1 MPRLRFEDLL
11 ELYRHTA
18 FDPSGDEGTLTIAS
32 SQALASLQLIETD
45 DAAADDSDLAVLADE
60 ADLSVGK
67 TVRVRLGSPRIG
79 LGLLVRSVDDLLKAP
94 EARVVEPKAYFV
106 INDGIDAL
114 TTPVPTLIETYRQVI
129 LVVDLLAKAAA
140 YLDKTR
146 QELVFVKDGKVPVPV
161 RYDQAVL
168 GRVSPSAIKGL
179 LENFRDDVHQEQ
191 KLAILEDAVVQMVE
205 SQSTAKRFVYLLDNL
220 EALTESVH
228 KGYRLF
234 ASSFSYKK
242 IRGEIEA
249 AKVEYVGKIHKT
261 LVDIQVQLLSVPVAT
276 IVVASQLKASPGC
289 GVEFWTNIAV
299 VAGAWVFLCLL
310 LIAITNQWVT
320 LGAIEQDV
328 KAQQE
333 RLKRDYEA
341 ISSEFVEVFQG
352 LLNRILWHRV
362 ALAGIGLIAILGAL
376 FATYAY
382 GKLNTAPAACLTSA
396 VKPSP
401 VKTPAHPTPST
412 PVKPPPSGSIPVADR
427 SASAVTAEPSVSGN
441 TAARIGTPPVSDQR

>member
-18 FDPSGDEGTLTIAS
+18 FDPSGDEGILTIAS
-32 SQALASLQLIETD
+32 PQALASLQLIETD
-45 DAAADDSDLAVLADE
+45 EAAGDDANLAVLVDE
-60 ADLSVGK
+60 ANLSVGQ
-67 TVRVRLGSPRIG
+67 TVRVRVGAPRIG
-79 LGLLVRSVDDLLKAP
+79 LGLLVRSVNDLLKAP
-94 EARVVEPKAYFV
+94 EARVAEPAAYFV
-106 INDGIDAL
+106 IDGGIDAR
-114 TTPVPTLIETYRQVI
+114 TTPAPALIETYRQV
-129 LVVDLLAKAAA
+129 LAVVDLLSKAAA

-146 QELVFVKDGKVPVPV
+146 QELVFVHDGKVPVPV

-168 GRVSPSAIKGL
+168 ERVSATAITGL
-179 LENFRDDVHQEQ
+179 LENFRDDVHQDQ
-191 KLAILEDAVVQMVE
+191 KLAILEDAVVQMIE
-205 SQSTAKRFVYLLDNL
+205 GQSTTKRFVYLLDNL
-220 EALTESVH
+220 DALNESVR

-261 LVDIQVQLLSVPVAT
+261 LVDIQVQLLSIPVAT
-276 IVVASQLKASPGC
+276 IIVASQLKVSPGC

-320 LGAIEQDV
+320 LGAIHQDV
-328 KAQQE
+328 KAQQQ
-333 RLKRDYEA
+333 RLERDYAA
-341 ISSEFVEVFQG
+341 ISPEFARVFQS
-352 LLNRILWHRV
+352 LLRRILWHRV
-362 ALAGIGLIAILGAL
+362 ALSGIGFIAVLGAL

-396 VKPSP
+396 VNPTP
-401 VKTPAHPTPST
+401 VETPAHPTLST
-412 PVKPPPSGSIPVADR
+412 PVQPPLSGSVPVGDR
-427 SASAVTAEPSVSGN
+427 SASAVTAEPSGSGG
-441 TAARIGTPPVSDQR
+441 TAVRIGAPAISDQR